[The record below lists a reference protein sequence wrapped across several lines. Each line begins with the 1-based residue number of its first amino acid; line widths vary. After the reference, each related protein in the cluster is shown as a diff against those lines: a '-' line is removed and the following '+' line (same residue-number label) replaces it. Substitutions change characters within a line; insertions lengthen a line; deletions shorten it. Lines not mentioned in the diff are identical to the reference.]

1 MTDTATSALIAAG
14 TSLILALLSGGIALW
29 NSRRTNAQ
37 SLEIQ
42 ALKGAVDRNLEILK
56 AKLSHGQIVS
66 STQWNAEFASYQAI
80 WKGMVAVR
88 TLANKIVLREGEL
101 VNLGLPGDYL
111 ASADRVEIR
120 KKLIQKFLEAS
131 QGLLLAVHDNAPFYP
146 APIRE
151 AANDTHKS
159 ANDLLDKHL
168 AALTHFLGNGED
180 VATGDQ
186 FTTESKA
193 LLLVIF
199 EGVDRVE
206 SLIRDRL
213 AAVEVVDRTR
223 A

>member
-1 MTDTATSALIAAG
+1 MTDNITTALIAAIGSFIVAVLSALIA
-14 TSLILALLSGGIALW
+14 LW
-29 NSRRTNAQ
+29 NRSRTNAN

-42 ALKGAVDRNLEILK
+42 NLKGTVDRDLEKLK

-88 TLANKIVLREGEL
+88 TLAQKVVLRESEL
-101 VNLGLPGDYL
+101 MDLGLSDEYL
-111 ASADRVEIR
+111 ASVDRVGIR
-120 KKLIQKFLEAS
+120 QKLLQNFVDAS

-151 AANDTHKS
+151 AANGTQEAAKQ
-159 ANDLLDKHL
+159 LIDKHL
-168 AALTHFLGNGED
+168 TALTHLVNGRD
-180 VATGDQ
+180 VQNQQ
-186 FTTESKA
+186 FNAENEA
-193 LLLVIF
+193 LLLGIV

-213 AAVEVVDRTR
+213 AAVEVVNSVRV
-223 A
+223 